1 MTNNQIVNLIALV
14 VLSSVVVC
22 CKGRP
27 QDERSTFNRT
37 VIHYMV
43 ADNNLYENSQQ
54 DINEMESAWNNDY
67 DGNMVVFLYPLAKGY
82 PTGNNKYN
90 PNPRLLLIR
99 SDNNKTQVNSR
110 ILREYNRAEL
120 DPCDPATMRSVI
132 NDAMALAPATSYAL
146 SFWSHGS
153 GWIPKGVGQPLRSVG
168 VPLADESSQT
178 LLNSLAGSKI
188 DPYRWDPA
196 LDATNGATGY
206 TIGVSN
212 SYRSELEINALA
224 TALSPLKFDFILFD
238 ACHMACVEVAYQL
251 RGITKYVIASVA
263 ETWATGF
270 PYETVTAPMMA
281 STADVSGIARG
292 FYDYYNAKDGIDRSA
307 TVSVVNTEAL
317 PELAQSIADLC
328 HAGVSVTPSAQQQFG
343 RAELRFQNTFYDL
356 GDFVRTT
363 WQGRDLSAFENAL
376 AKTITYKAATPWL
389 FHGTNSYGIEVKTH
403 SGLSCFIPRSTTPLS
418 LEAYR
423 KSFDWS
429 TASGMNNLI
438 P

>member
-1 MTNNQIVNLIALV
+1 MTKNQIVSTIALV
-14 VLSSVVVC
+14 ALSLTVIC
-22 CKGRP
+22 CKRKP
-27 QDERSTFNRT
+27 KERDTFNRT

-43 ADNNLYENSQQ
+43 ADNNLYECSQW
-54 DINEMESAWNNDY
+54 DINEMESVWNNDY
-67 DGNMVVFLYPLAKGY
+67 DGNMVVFLYPLANGY
-82 PTGNNKYN
+82 SNGEQKYN

-99 SDNNKTQVNSR
+99 RDNNIKQVNSR
-110 ILREYNRAEL
+110 ILKEYNRAEL

-132 NDAMALAPATSYAL
+132 NDAMALAPAKSYAL
-146 SFWSHGS
+146 NFWSHGS
-153 GWIPKGVGQPLRSVG
+153 GWIPKGMGQPLRSVG
-168 VPLADESSQT
+168 IPRTDESSQE
-178 LLNSLAGSKI
+178 LLNSLSESKI
-188 DPYRWDPA
+188 DPYRWNPA

-212 SYRSELEINALA
+212 SYRSELEINELAAALA
-224 TALSPLKFDFILFD
+224 PLQFDFILFD

-251 RGITKYVIASVA
+251 RGVTKYVIASVA
-263 ETWATGF
+263 ETWNTGF
-270 PYETVTAPMMA
+270 PYEKVTAPMMA

-292 FYDYYNAKDGIDRSA
+292 FFDHYNAMSDIQRSA
-307 TVSVVNTEAL
+307 TISVVNTEAL

-328 HAGVSVTPSAQQQFG
+328 RAGVSVTPSAQQQFG

-389 FHGTNSYGIEVKTH
+389 FHGATNYGIEVKTH

-429 TASGMNNLI
+429 TASGMNNLV